1 MAGHLGKATWVL
13 PNPAMNWH
21 RCAMP
26 HRPDRDTPGPAPTEA
41 TLRDTALS
49 YLARFAATEAGV
61 RQVLDRRISRW
72 ARSID
77 DRGDDRDSATDQVA
91 AAKQAAVKV
100 VAGLVASGVLN
111 DAEFAAGKARGLL
124 RSGLSR
130 RAIAARLATKGV
142 NAEIAQSV
150 LPNDPDTELAAA
162 LTLARRRRI
171 GPFRMGEAPDAAAR
185 QREMA
190 ILARAGFTRDAV
202 NTAMAMSHEDAEA
215 MILAPRN

>member
-1 MAGHLGKATWVL
+1 M
-13 PNPAMNWH
+13 
-21 RCAMP
+21 
-26 HRPDRDTPGPAPTEA
+26 RDA
-41 TLRDTALS
+41 ALS

-72 ARSID
+72 ARSIE
-77 DRGDDRDSATDQVA
+77 DRIDDRDDNRDSVADQIA

-111 DAEFAAGKARGLL
+111 DAEFAAGKARGLA

-142 NAEIAQSV
+142 NAEIANSV
-150 LPNDPDTELAAA
+150 LPSDPDTELAAA

-171 GPFRMGEAPDAAAR
+171 GPFRVEETPDAAAR

-202 NTAMAMSHEDAEA
+202 NTAMAMSHDDAEA
-215 MILAPRN
+215 IVLQLRR

>member
-1 MAGHLGKATWVL
+1 
-13 PNPAMNWH
+13 
-21 RCAMP
+21 MP
-26 HRPDRDTPGPAPTEA
+26 HHPDRNSPGPAPTEA
-41 TLRDTALS
+41 TLRDAALS
-49 YLARFAATEAGV
+49 YLARFAATEAGL
-61 RQVLDRRISRW
+61 RQVLDRRIARW

-77 DRGDDRDSATDQVA
+77 DRDKVTDQIAV
-91 AAKQAAVKV
+91 AKQAAVKV
-100 VAGLVASGVLN
+100 VAGLVASGALN
-111 DAEFAAGKARGLL
+111 DAEFAAGKARGLA

-171 GPFRMGEAPDAAAR
+171 GPFRIGEAADAAAR

-215 MILAPRN
+215 IILDLRR

>member
-1 MAGHLGKATWVL
+1 
-13 PNPAMNWH
+13 
-21 RCAMP
+21 MP
-26 HRPDRDTPGPAPTEA
+26 QHPDRDTPGPPPTEA
-41 TLRDTALS
+41 TLRDAALS

-72 ARSID
+72 ARSVD
-77 DRGDDRDSATDQVA
+77 DREVMADQVA
-91 AAKQAAVKV
+91 TARQAAARV

-111 DAEFAAGKARGLL
+111 DAEFAAGKARGLV

-142 NAEIAQSV
+142 NAEITQSV
-150 LPNDPDTELAAA
+150 LPNDPDTELASA

-171 GPFRMGEAPDAAAR
+171 GPFRMTEAPDAAAR

-202 NTAMAMSHEDAEA
+202 NAAMAMSQEDAEA
-215 MILAPRN
+215 LILDLRR

>member
-1 MAGHLGKATWVL
+1 
-13 PNPAMNWH
+13 
-21 RCAMP
+21 MP
-26 HRPDRDTPGPAPTEA
+26 HHPDRNSPGPAPTEA
-41 TLRDTALS
+41 TLRDAALS
-49 YLARFAATEAGV
+49 YLARFAATEAGL
-61 RQVLDRRISRW
+61 RQVLDRRIARW

-77 DRGDDRDSATDQVA
+77 DRDKVTDQIAV
-91 AAKQAAVKV
+91 AKQAAVKV
-100 VAGLVASGVLN
+100 VAGLVASGALN
-111 DAEFAAGKARGLL
+111 DAEFAAGKARGLA

-171 GPFRMGEAPDAAAR
+171 GPFRIGEAPDAAAR

-215 MILAPRN
+215 IILDLRR

>member
-1 MAGHLGKATWVL
+1 
-13 PNPAMNWH
+13 
-21 RCAMP
+21 MP
-26 HRPDRDTPGPAPTEA
+26 QHPDRDTPGPPPTEA
-41 TLRDTALS
+41 TLRDAALS

-77 DRGDDRDSATDQVA
+77 DREVMADQVA
-91 AAKQAAVKV
+91 TARQAAARV

-111 DAEFAAGKARGLL
+111 DAEFAAGKARGLV

-142 NAEIAQSV
+142 KAEITQSV
-150 LPNDPDTELAAA
+150 LPNDPDTELASA

-171 GPFRMGEAPDAAAR
+171 GPFRMAEATDAAAR

-202 NTAMAMSHEDAEA
+202 NAAMAMSQEDAEA
-215 MILAPRN
+215 LILDLRR

>member
-1 MAGHLGKATWVL
+1 
-13 PNPAMNWH
+13 
-21 RCAMP
+21 MP
-26 HRPDRDTPGPAPTEA
+26 QHPDRDTPGPPPTEA
-41 TLRDTALS
+41 TLRDAALS

-72 ARSID
+72 ARSVD
-77 DRGDDRDSATDQVA
+77 DREVMADQVA
-91 AAKQAAVKV
+91 TARQAAARV

-111 DAEFAAGKARGLL
+111 DAEFAAGKARGLV

-142 NAEIAQSV
+142 KAEITQSV
-150 LPNDPDTELAAA
+150 LPNDPDTELASA

-171 GPFRMGEAPDAAAR
+171 GPFRMTEAPDAAAR

-202 NTAMAMSHEDAEA
+202 NAAMAMSQEDAEA
-215 MILAPRN
+215 LILDLRR

>member
-1 MAGHLGKATWVL
+1 
-13 PNPAMNWH
+13 
-21 RCAMP
+21 MP
-26 HRPDRDTPGPAPTEA
+26 HHPDRNSPGPAPTEA
-41 TLRDTALS
+41 TLRDAALS
-49 YLARFAATEAGV
+49 YLARFAATEAGL
-61 RQVLDRRISRW
+61 RQVLDRRIARW

-77 DRGDDRDSATDQVA
+77 DRDKVTDQIAV
-91 AAKQAAVKV
+91 AKQAAVKV
-100 VAGLVASGVLN
+100 VAGLVASGALN
-111 DAEFAAGKARGLL
+111 DAEFAAGKARGLA

-142 NAEIAQSV
+142 NAKIAQSV
-150 LPNDPDTELAAA
+150 LPNDPDTEVAAA

-171 GPFRMGEAPDAAAR
+171 GPFRIGEAADAAAR

-215 MILAPRN
+215 MILDLRR